1 MDTAQLLYQQGLAFH
16 RQGLLGQAKRA
27 YEQAVQ
33 INPGHA
39 PALHTLGVMASQAN
53 DPATGLG
60 LIAKAL
66 AIEPNNPVFL
76 NNASTAL
83 LSLKRF
89 EEALVYCLQSQQ
101 IMPGQISALRNQGV
115 ALMGLLDYNEA
126 INCFDKALSVKP
138 EVAELYML
146 RASALCQLK
155 AFSEA
160 LITAD
165 RLLALQP
172 VSFDAHVSKANT
184 LTAAGRYQQACEAF
198 EAALHLRPEHALT
211 WYQLGEAQEYAR
223 RYSDSAQSFAK
234 ALHFDPEMSHI
245 YGSLLHAKMLCCAWS
260 GLDDLYL
267 KVKAQVDQ
275 HKPSI
280 SPFGYQAICDVEA
293 SLMTCAVSFSS
304 NKFPSHTSPYSHPAW
319 APHSKIR
326 LGYLCGEF
334 REQATSILMTEVWE
348 RHDKTQFEI
357 YAFDNGFSDQSPR
370 RARIEKAFD
379 HVIDISRMPDLA
391 VAELI
396 HDHQIDILI
405 NLNAFFGR
413 ERNKVFALRP
423 SPVQVNY
430 LGFPGTMGAPYMDY
444 LIADETVIPVSSQP
458 HYTEKVVYVP
468 GCYQPNDAQRRIS
481 PRTFTRTELG
491 LPETGFVFCCFNNNY
506 KITPSTFDVW
516 MRILTQVPGSV
527 LWLLQDTLEAASN
540 LRREAEQRG
549 LDPNR
554 LVFADRLPND
564 EHLARHANA
573 DLFLDTW
580 PYNAHTT
587 ASDALWAGLPLLT
600 LKGSTFPGR
609 VASSLLRNLQ
619 LPELITENVQAY
631 EAMAVRLATDSDL
644 LSDLKIRLNA
654 AKHDST
660 PFKPAQHTKELE
672 ALYREMVLAFY

>member
-1 MDTAQLLYQQGLAFH
+1 MDTSQLLYQQGLAFH
-16 RQGLLGQAKRA
+16 RQGLLDQAKQA
-27 YEQAVQ
+27 YEQAVC
-33 INPGHA
+33 INPRYA
-39 PALHTLGVMASQAN
+39 PALHTLGVIASQAN
-53 DPATGLG
+53 DPATGVS
-60 LIAKAL
+60 LITSAL

-76 NNASTAL
+76 TNASSAL
-83 LSLKRF
+83 LSLQRF
-89 EEALVYCLQSQQ
+89 DEALSHCKQALSCKSNHL
-101 IMPGQISALRNQGV
+101 PALRNQGI
-115 ALMGLLDYNEA
+115 ALSGLLRHAEA
-126 INCFDKALSVKP
+126 ICSFDLVLQKNPKQIDVIL
-138 EVAELYML
+138 L
-146 RASALCQLK
+146 RARSLCELK
-155 AFSEA
+155 IFSEA
-160 LITAD
+160 VATVD
-165 RLLALQP
+165 RLLVLQP
-172 VSFDAHVSKANT
+172 DFFEAHLLKAQA
-184 LTAAGRYQQACEAF
+184 LTAAMRYKQALEAID
-198 EAALHLRPEHALT
+198 AALVLDPCNALAWFQRGLILEYEKRFSDAIFSYT
-211 WYQLGEAQEYAR
+211 KAVALDPQLPYAR
-223 RYSDSAQSFAK
+223 GALMYAK
-234 ALHFDPEMSHI
+234 I
-245 YGSLLHAKMLCCAWS
+245 LCCDW
-260 GLDDLYL
+260 LDL
-267 KVKAQVDQ
+267 Q
-275 HKPSI
+275 SI
-280 SPFGYQAICDVEA
+280 SLSIKLQIEKKNRSIYPFGYQAVCDDEA
-293 SLMTCAVSFSS
+293 NLLLCAETVSQDKYPIQTFSYAH
-304 NKFPSHTSPYSHPAW
+304 PSW
-319 APHSKIR
+319 LPHSKVR
-326 LGYLCGEF
+326 LGYLSGEF

-357 YAFDNGFSDQSPR
+357 YAFDNGWSDHSLR

-391 VAELI
+391 VAKLI

-405 NLNAFFGR
+405 NLNGFFGR

-430 LGFPGTMGAPYMDY
+430 LGFPGTMGASYMDY
-444 LIADETVIPVSSQP
+444 LIADETVIPLSSQP
-458 HYTEKVVYVP
+458 HYTEKVVYLP
-468 GCYQPNDAQRRIS
+468 GCYQPNDAQRGIS
-481 PRTFTRTELG
+481 DRAFTRAELG

-506 KITPSTFDVW
+506 KITPSAFDVW

-527 LWLLQDTLEAASN
+527 LWLLQDTPEAASN
-540 LRREAEQRG
+540 LRREAKQRG

-644 LSDLKIRLNA
+644 LSALRSRLNA
-654 AKHDST
+654 IKHDST

-672 ALYREMVLAFY
+672 ALFMDMMKKVH